1 MVGGDIEG
9 VLPTIHHAYAH
20 MCVHVERREGL
31 VVMTNF
37 IVASQAKVDDV
48 TQRLSETVFGSPEG
62 FILAYNQH
70 LLNAKNATVA
80 AFAHDI
86 TAAYK
91 NVESAN
97 RRITIIP
104 DDEVYFNEIISR
116 ATLWKDF
123 VTVRRMVAGV
133 AKKVIQRGANP
144 DDLYVEAINGFI
156 HVKSTTDP
164 DMDVRAMGKVPAS
177 SIRGF
182 FQHISSMNPVE
193 EDGPDARVTYHDVM
207 DVDTSFAG
215 SVNDGMP
222 DISNDVYPFVPVAAY
237 HDEEYAESTDDESS
251 TYGEED
257 EQDASDDNESHD
269 DIPASDTGS
278 TWG

>member
-133 AKKVIQRGANP
+133 AKKVIQRGGLTP
-144 DDLYVEAINGFI
+144 TICMWRL
-156 HVKSTTDP
+156 STASF
-164 DMDVRAMGKVPAS
+164 MSRAPPTLTWMFALWARFQHRLFADFS
-177 SIRGF
+177 SIFR
-182 FQHISSMNPVE
+182 P
-193 EDGPDARVTYHDVM
+193 
-207 DVDTSFAG
+207 
-215 SVNDGMP
+215 
-222 DISNDVYPFVPVAAY
+222 
-237 HDEEYAESTDDESS
+237 
-251 TYGEED
+251 
-257 EQDASDDNESHD
+257 
-269 DIPASDTGS
+269 
-278 TWG
+278 